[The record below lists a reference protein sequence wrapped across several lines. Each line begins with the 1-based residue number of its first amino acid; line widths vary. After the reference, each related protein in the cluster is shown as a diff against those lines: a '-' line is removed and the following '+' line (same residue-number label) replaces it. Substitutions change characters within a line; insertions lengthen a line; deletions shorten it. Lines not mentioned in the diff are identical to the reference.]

1 MLQSIL
7 FLLVIATV
15 IFLRGKLRDTPL
27 ARLSATH
34 QSLIAL
40 GILVLLLLALTGKL
54 GLLIPLFGA
63 VAAAFIALVSRLM
76 PLITPLIARYL
87 PEWLDHLKGREEYSQ
102 NSPKNERQSSSA
114 RTAYLAMTLDHQTG
128 QLDGTILQGP
138 HEGRL
143 LSSLSMKALVDLY
156 SFYLRDDQDS
166 AKLLAAFIERTFG
179 HHWQT
184 DSQNTRSNASVELDR
199 EEALS
204 ILGLDSSASEE
215 DIIAAHRRLIQKVHP
230 DRGGSDY
237 LASRINQ
244 AKDSLLD
251 KRTHERPSH

>member
-15 IFLRGKLRDTPL
+15 LYLRNKLRETPL
-27 ARLSATH
+27 ARLNPTQ

-54 GLLIPLFGA
+54 GMLIPLFGA
-63 VAAAFIALVSRLM
+63 VAAAFIALVSRLIPVIV
-76 PLITPLIARYL
+76 PLFARHL
-87 PEWLDHLKGREEYSQ
+87 PEWLERMRGREEDSRRP
-102 NSPKNERQSSSA
+102 SGSERQSSSA
-114 RTAYLAMTLDHQTG
+114 RTAYLAMTLDHHNG

-138 HEGRL
+138 HEGKRL
-143 LSSLSMKALVDLY
+143 SELSMKALVDLY
-156 SFYLRDDQDS
+156 TFYLRDDQES

-179 HHWQT
+179 HQWQN
-184 DSQNTRSNASVELDR
+184 DHENPRSSPGPSMDR
-199 EEALS
+199 EEAFS
-204 ILGLDSSASEE
+204 ILGLDPNATDE
-215 DIIAAHRRLIQKVHP
+215 DIIAAHRRLIQKLHP

-244 AKDSLLD
+244 AKDCLLS
-251 KRTHERPSH
+251 KRPH

>member
-7 FLLVIATV
+7 FLLVIGTV
-15 IFLRGKLRDTPL
+15 LFLRRKLRDTPL
-27 ARLSATH
+27 ARLSATQ

-54 GLLIPLFGA
+54 GMLIPLFGA

-76 PLITPLIARYL
+76 PIITPLLARHL
-87 PEWLDHLKGREEYSQ
+87 PEWLDRIKGREEYSQ
-102 NSPKNERQSSSA
+102 NTPGAGRQSSSV

-138 HEGRL
+138 HEGKR

-156 SFYLRDDQDS
+156 AFYLRDDQES

-179 HHWQT
+179 HHWQSGSEST
-184 DSQNTRSNASVELDR
+184 QPGSSAALDR

-204 ILGLDSSASEE
+204 ILGLDPDATEE
-215 DIIAAHRRLIQKVHP
+215 EIIAAHRRLIQKVHP

-244 AKDSLLD
+244 AKDSLLG
-251 KRTHERPSH
+251 KRQG

>member
-15 IFLRGKLRDTPL
+15 IFLRSKLRDTPL
-27 ARLSATH
+27 ARLSATQ

-76 PLITPLIARYL
+76 PLITPLLARYL
-87 PEWLDHLKGREEYSQ
+87 PEWLNHLKGREEYPQ
-102 NSPKNERQSSSA
+102 NSPKNERQRSSA
-114 RTAYLAMTLDHQTG
+114 QTAYLAMTLDHQTG
-128 QLDGTILQGP
+128 HMDGTILQGP

-156 SFYLRDDQDS
+156 SFYLRDDEDS
-166 AKLLAAFIERTFG
+166 AKLLAAFIERHFG
-179 HHWQT
+179 HHWQS
-184 DSQNTRSNASVELDR
+184 DSQNTRSNANLELDR

-215 DIIAAHRRLIQKVHP
+215 DIVAAHRRLIQKVHP

-244 AKDSLLD
+244 AKDSLLS
-251 KRTHERPSH
+251 KRTHERPSR